1 MKVAIRPCSNEEK
14 VENLKRILEFV
25 KSSPEDIPTSI
36 FQNEDKTTMIIKP
49 KYSNTSTV
57 VQFIYLN

>member
-25 KSSPEDIPTSI
+25 KSSPEDIPSSI